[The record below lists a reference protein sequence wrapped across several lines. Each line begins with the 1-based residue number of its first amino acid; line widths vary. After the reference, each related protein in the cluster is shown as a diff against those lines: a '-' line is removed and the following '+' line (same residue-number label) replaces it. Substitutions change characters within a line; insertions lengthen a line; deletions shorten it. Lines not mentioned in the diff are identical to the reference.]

1 MSPKHEHACDS
12 LDKDMLILS
21 PMRAL
26 WGQSTTS
33 EPGYAQASLQPGQCS
48 QWFLLVVGTCGFG
61 ESGADGR
68 VRKKGW
74 WATSILEWK
83 GCSGERQLWWEWV
96 AFVFHSGRRPNC
108 NS

>member
-33 EPGYAQASLQPGQCS
+33 EPGYAQASLQAAPFFHHPEGRDLVCPFSIGGFPTNEVIPRLYEVPGS
-48 QWFLLVVGTCGFG
+48 
-61 ESGADGR
+61 
-68 VRKKGW
+68 
-74 WATSILEWK
+74 
-83 GCSGERQLWWEWV
+83 
-96 AFVFHSGRRPNC
+96 
-108 NS
+108 